1 MSEGIS
7 SPLDRSLAG
16 HVLDRLEI
24 PQGSALTE
32 ETLRKLYKSWCL
44 RVPFDNVRKLIHI
57 SSSDSAPLP
66 GGTASDYFQVW
77 LEHGTGGT
85 CWAGAGAL
93 HALLS
98 AMGFEAD
105 RALGTML
112 VAPGLPPNHGS
123 VRVRLGGRN
132 FLLDTS
138 ILHHE
143 PLPLVEDEETRI
155 GHPAWGVTCSKRDG
169 RSHVRWRPLHK
180 PDGFECRFE
189 GFGIHG
195 DDYLDRYEQTRG
207 WSPFNYQ
214 VCARRNRGDEVIGLA
229 FGHFITLR
237 SDGSMESVRVDD
249 RERRRILLEEFG
261 MSRAVISRL
270 PADRPTPPPP
280 GSKTEAAG
288 ST

>member
-1 MSEGIS
+1 MDR
-7 SPLDRSLAG
+7 PLVGR
-16 HVLDRLEI
+16 VLDRLEI
-24 PQGSALTE
+24 QPGSEPTE
-32 ETLRKLYKSWCL
+32 ETLRQLYASWCL
-44 RVPFDNVRKLIHI
+44 RVPFDNVRKMIHV
-57 SSSDSAPLP
+57 SSSTNTPLP
-66 GGTASDYFQVW
+66 GGTAVDYFQAW
-77 LEHGTGGT
+77 LDHGTGGT

-98 AMGFEAD
+98 AVGFEAD

-112 VAPGLPPNHGS
+112 VAPDLPPNHGS
-123 VRVRLGGRN
+123 VRVRLGERS

-143 PLPLVEDEETRI
+143 PLPLLDDEETSI

-169 RSHVRWRPLHK
+169 RWHVQWRPLHK

-195 DDYLDRYEQTRG
+195 DDYLDRYEQTRA

-214 VCARRNRGDEVIGLA
+214 VCARRNRDNEVIGLA

-237 SDGSMESVRVDD
+237 SGGGVESVRVEDD
-249 RERRRILLEEFG
+249 ERRRVLIDEFG
-261 MSRAVISRL
+261 MSREIVSQL

-280 GSKTEAAG
+280 GSKTAAAG
-288 ST
+288 ES